1 MRLSEPLNFPQH
13 LICALPTDLKV
24 SPQVDQ
30 AVPARPDQT
39 AAKPSPNGHYDEF
52 VDGRGRLRSHWEP
65 FMAHWGTPDVMARRR
80 EEARR
85 LLHQHGVTYNVYS
98 DPQGEN
104 RPWPLDLVPLIIPAN
119 EFKLLAE
126 GLRQRARLANAALSD
141 FYTSRRLLAK
151 GVVPP
156 DLVFRNP
163 GFMRPLVGAWPA
175 NGTFVHIY
183 AADIAR
189 RPDGQWIVLGERLQ
203 NPSGLGYAMENRL
216 VTGRVLSGPFQECQI
231 ERLGPYYDLLRE
243 DLLTHLPTKREAER
257 QPRVVLLTP
266 GALTE
271 TYFEHAFLARRL
283 GITLVE
289 GGDLTVRD
297 RRVFLKTLE
306 GLEPV
311 DIILRR
317 QDDDFCDPLEL
328 MPDSHLGIAG
338 LVEAVRAG
346 TVTVANALGA
356 GAAEG
361 AALHSRSAA
370 MCSTLLG
377 EDLILPNA
385 HTLWL
390 GDDGA
395 LAKVEANSAE
405 WIIKPAFAHMRFV
418 PVLLSDLELDQ
429 RAKVLAQIKAEPYRF
444 AAQERVSL
452 STVPCSVD
460 GNFVPRPFSVR
471 LYLTAVGDGDYR
483 ALPGGLVRF
492 ANGEDGTVVS
502 MQAGGGSKDCWVLSE
517 GPARRRVPMART
529 PALPVSAALPSRA
542 AGGLYWLGRYV
553 ERADGAVRLLRG
565 AYSRLTDDAWPGSD
579 RQLTVILRVMAYL
592 AMITPD
598 VAHQS
603 EDGPHRALRHALDA
617 AVYSQSN
624 TYSLARH
631 LRNVRKTAGG
641 VRDRIAAEMWRV
653 LAQQDQLQ
661 VETDRDDDARVLM
674 QLEDVATDLAAV
686 VGLQQESMIRGA
698 GWRFLDLGRRLER
711 ALYLMAL
718 FGASGMLDSDD
729 YDTLQAVLEMADSA
743 ITYRTRHVGLP
754 TRGRVLDLLMV
765 AGRHPRS
772 VAFQLAGIEEHL
784 AALSQE
790 PAGAVARPDRLLLAS
805 LQRSIHASPLDSAKP
820 AELMALVAR
829 IEKGL
834 PELSDHVDNAFFA
847 HAGYATRRQ
856 RHRA

>member
-1 MRLSEPLNFPQH
+1 
-13 LICALPTDLKV
+13 
-24 SPQVDQ
+24 
-30 AVPARPDQT
+30 
-39 AAKPSPNGHYDEF
+39 
-52 VDGRGRLRSHWEP
+52 
-65 FMAHWGTPDVMARRR
+65 MAHWGEPAVMAKRR

-98 DPQGEN
+98 DPQGES
-104 RPWPLDLVPLIIPAN
+104 RPWPLDLIPLIIPAA
-119 EFKLLAE
+119 EFRLIAE
-126 GLRQRARLANAALSD
+126 GLRQRARLANAMLSD

-151 GVVPP
+151 GLVPP
-156 DLVFRNP
+156 DMLFRNP
-163 GFMRPLVGAWPA
+163 GFLRPLVGAWPA

-183 AADIAR
+183 AADVAR
-189 RPDGQWIVLGERLQ
+189 GPDGKWIILGERLQ

-243 DLLTHLPTKREAER
+243 DLLTHLPTRREAER

-266 GALTE
+266 GPLTE

-289 GGDLTVRD
+289 GADLTVRD

-328 MPDSHLGIAG
+328 MPDSSLGVAG

-346 TVTVANALGA
+346 TVTIANALGA
-356 GAAEG
+356 GAAEA
-361 AALHSRSAA
+361 AALHSRTEA
-370 MCSTLLG
+370 MCDALLG
-377 EDLILPNA
+377 ESLILQNA
-385 HTLWL
+385 RTLWM
-390 GDDGA
+390 GDPDA
-395 LAKVEANSAE
+395 WEILNDNPDS
-405 WIIKPAFAHMRFV
+405 WIVKPAFPQQKSA
-418 PVLLSDLELDQ
+418 PVLLGDLDAVERAELL
-429 RAKVLAQIKAEPYRF
+429 AKIKAEPYKY
-444 AAQERVSL
+444 AAQERVHL
-452 STVPCSVD
+452 STAPCSID
-460 GNFVPRPFSVR
+460 GSFEPRPFSVR
-471 LYLTAVGDGDYR
+471 FYLTAIGDGEYR

-492 ANGEDGTVVS
+492 ADGEGGTVVS
-502 MQAGGGSKDCWVLSE
+502 MQVGGGSKDCWVLSD
-517 GPARRRVPMART
+517 GPARRRIPMSRT
-529 PALPVSAALPSRA
+529 PALPVSTALPSRVA
-542 AGGLYWLGRYV
+542 EGLYWLGRYV

-565 AYSRLTDDAWPGSD
+565 AYTRLTDDAWPGSD
-579 RQLTVILRVMAYL
+579 RQLSVILRVMAYL
-592 AMITPD
+592 AMISPD
-598 VAHQS
+598 IAQQS

-617 AVYSQSN
+617 AVYKPGN
-624 TYSLARH
+624 TYSLSSL
-631 LRNVRKTAGG
+631 LRNVRRTGGG

-653 LAQQDQLQ
+653 LAQQDQLSF
-661 VETDRDDDARVLM
+661 ESDRDDDARVLM

-686 VGLQQESMIRGA
+686 VGLQQESMIRGT

-743 ITYRTRHVGLP
+743 ITYRTRYVGLP

-805 LQRSIHASPLDSAKP
+805 LQRSIHASPLDSAKLT
-820 AELMALVAR
+820 ELLSLVSR
-829 IEKGL
+829 IENGL
-834 PELSDHVDNAFFA
+834 PELSDHIDSAFFA
-847 HAGYATRRQ
+847 HAGYATRRR